1 MGREKVLITV
11 KTYPTLSKKYGE
23 TVCTAGVRADGSWI
37 RIYPVPFRRLEEEEQ
52 YKKFDWIETD
62 FIRGRSDPRPETHHP
77 ADLAKM
83 LPVGHMGTSDN
94 WRERRELLLKKA
106 TVYDRLEPLLIGAK
120 ENRLSLAIFKPTKIR
135 GFIWEDDDRDWKPD
149 KVAQMR
155 EQTKQTQM
163 FAEDSWR
170 ETFKLIPK
178 LPYAFSYQIED
189 ADGRKSTMQVLDW
202 ECGQLYWN
210 CLRRHSDEAVAL
222 EKVKAKYLDEFG
234 KRDLHFFLGT
244 TQQFHGF
251 APNPWVIIGVFP
263 IPFEVEEELFKSND
277 LLSTKGVRVL
287 RVDLEEINAELVRY
301 LARHPEKMHS
311 LQPGK
316 FEELVAELFRAQGYD
331 VELTRIS
338 KDGGFDIRAV
348 RKTAVGLGLTL
359 IECKRYSHD
368 NPVGV
373 ELVRGLHSVVE
384 TAKATSGLLVTTSHF
399 TKGAKALQEIYKHRL
414 DLADFNRLQAMLK
427 SYTGK
432 LL

>member
-23 TVCTAGVRADGSWI
+23 TVCTAGVRPDGSWI
-37 RIYPVPFRRLEEEEQ
+37 RIYPVPFRRLEEDEQ
-52 YKKFDWIETD
+52 YKKFDWIETH

-83 LPVGHMGTSDN
+83 LPVGHIGTSDN

-106 TVYDRLEPLLIGAK
+106 KVYDRLEPLLIGAK
-120 ENRLSLAIFKPTKIR
+120 ENRLSLAVFKPAKIR

-155 EQTKQTQM
+155 EQTKQAQM

-189 ADGRKSTMQVLDW
+189 SDGRKSTMQVLDW

-210 CLRRHSDEAVAL
+210 CLRRHGDEAVVL

-251 APNPWVIIGVFP
+251 APNPWVIVGVFAP
-263 IPFEVEEELFKSND
+263 PFQ
-277 LLSTKGVRVL
+277 
-287 RVDLEEINAELVRY
+287 
-301 LARHPEKMHS
+301 H
-311 LQPGK
+311 Q
-316 FEELVAELFRAQGYD
+316 
-331 VELTRIS
+331 
-338 KDGGFDIRAV
+338 
-348 RKTAVGLGLTL
+348 
-359 IECKRYSHD
+359 
-368 NPVGV
+368 
-373 ELVRGLHSVVE
+373 
-384 TAKATSGLLVTTSHF
+384 
-399 TKGAKALQEIYKHRL
+399 L
-414 DLADFNRLQAMLK
+414 DLGID
-427 SYTGK
+427 
-432 LL
+432 